1 MKILICELYKAL
13 VKQKA
18 IFFILIFALIKLV
31 FLFSSSGYSVE
42 ITEQNKILYKEYLM
56 HVNGMLTD
64 DKEDF
69 IESEKLKIDRAAS
82 EKDNINNN
90 YINGKISEE
99 DYILKIQNIDSSLKK
114 SDAFKILYDQY
125 LFVKQNP
132 TERYFLYI
140 NGWNNFLSNENL
152 DIILVILLLI
162 VITPIFTKEYEKDM
176 IPLIITSK
184 KGKILVPVSKL
195 IAAGVITV
203 FAALSFLILEYLFFK
218 IKYGLPFG
226 SYPIQSIPFFK
237 TSQYDLSLEK
247 AYLLICV
254 IKITGFLVFTC
265 AISFVSVALKKTVIS
280 LFLCI
285 SSVLIP
291 YFIFFNDSAKYE
303 LPLPLG
309 FMIGNG
315 YLRGTNVKDISK
327 NVIGFSEVSR
337 QSFMLEIVYLFI
349 LSTLFVITLIL
360 AFSKLSRKV
369 GKKIENI

>member
-56 HVNGMLTD
+56 HVN
-64 DKEDF
+64 F
-69 IESEKLKIDRAAS
+69 IESEKQKKDRAS
-82 EKDNINNN
+82 TEKDNINNN

-140 NGWNNFLSNENL
+140 NGWNNLLSNENL

-265 AISFVSVALKKTVIS
+265 TISFVSVALK
-280 LFLCI
+280 
-285 SSVLIP
+285 
-291 YFIFFNDSAKYE
+291 
-303 LPLPLG
+303 
-309 FMIGNG
+309 
-315 YLRGTNVKDISK
+315 
-327 NVIGFSEVSR
+327 
-337 QSFMLEIVYLFI
+337 
-349 LSTLFVITLIL
+349 
-360 AFSKLSRKV
+360 
-369 GKKIENI
+369 

>member
-140 NGWNNFLSNENL
+140 NGWNNLLSNENL

-265 AISFVSVALKKTVIS
+265 TISFVSVALKKTVIS